1 MPERSRDWIKQ
12 AEQDLKVAEELIKF
26 ESFEWSCFIAYSSA
40 SGRKISRGVMQK
52 MQSFVVEESLNSV
65 KAFWLDQE
73 KLIEEIYKVAGEIG
87 KGDENVLKI
96 ILFGSL
102 AEKRGVPG
110 SDADILIVLK
120 RADKPFMDRRTEW
133 TEKYSL
139 DFPADIFSY
148 TEKELNNNIPIALE
162 AAKNGVT
169 LFERQE
175 G

>member
-1 MPERSRDWIKQ
+1 MDTEDAI
-12 AEQDLKVAEELIKF
+12 V
-26 ESFEWSCFIAYSSA
+26 C
-40 SGRKISRGVMQK
+40 GRRII
-52 MQSFVVEESLNSV
+52 SV
-65 KAFWLDQE
+65 KAFWLEQE

-110 SDADILIVLK
+110 SDADILILLK

-133 TEKYSL
+133 TEKFSL
-139 DFPADIFSY
+139 DFPVDVFPY

-162 AAKNGVT
+162 AVKKGVT

>member
-1 MPERSRDWIKQ
+1 
-12 AEQDLKVAEELIKF
+12 
-26 ESFEWSCFIAYSSA
+26 
-40 SGRKISRGVMQK
+40 

-87 KGDENVLKI
+87 KGDETVLKI

-102 AEKRGVPG
+102 VEKRGVLG

-133 TEKYSL
+133 TEKFSQ
-139 DFPADIFSY
+139 DFPVDIFSY

-162 AAKNGVT
+162 AVKNGVT

>member
-12 AEQDLKVAEELIKF
+12 AEQDLKVAEELIKVK
-26 ESFEWSCFIAYSSA
+26 SFEWSCFIAYSSA

-73 KLIEEIYKVAGEIG
+73 ELIEEIYKVAGEIG
-87 KGDENVLKI
+87 KGDEDVLKI

-102 AEKRGVPG
+102 VEKRGVLG

-133 TEKYSL
+133 IEKYSL
-139 DFPADIFSY
+139 DFPVDIFSY

-162 AAKNGVT
+162 AVKNGVT